1 MNRRLYFVVDSAAEA
16 AALVDELERAGVD
29 RNHIH
34 ALARD
39 PQALQ
44 GLPTASPE
52 QQRDRARLVEKVLWN
67 ANLTLFAAALIVFVA
82 VLISQGATWWALVP
96 AAVMAAT
103 FGAGLSF
110 THVPNTHLD
119 EFREALTHGEVVVMA
134 DAPRNRVASIESTVH
149 RRQPEA
155 AVGGVGWSTDM
166 LRV

>member
-1 MNRRLYFVVDSAAEA
+1 MNRRLYFVVDNAAEA
-16 AALVDELERAGVD
+16 AALVGELERTGID
-29 RNHIH
+29 RDHIH

-44 GLPTASPE
+44 GLPTATPE
-52 QQRDRARLVEKVLWN
+52 QQRDRARRVERILWN
-67 ANLTLFAAALIVFVA
+67 GNLMLFAVALIVFVA
-82 VLISQGATWWALVP
+82 MLIAQGATWWALVP

-103 FGAGLSF
+103 FSAGLSF

-119 EFREALTHGEVVVMA
+119 EFREALTHGELVVMA
-134 DAPRNRVASIESTVH
+134 DAPRNRVASIENTVH